1 MNPISKPLVSI
12 IMNCHNGER
21 YLDEALQSVLKQT
34 YKNWELIFWDNKSTD
49 NSRKIVRSYG
59 DLRIKYY
66 YSEEYNKL
74 GKARNLA
81 LEKAKGDLIAF
92 LDCDDLW
99 LVKKL
104 ELQIPLFNDPEVG
117 IAISNSIFF
126 NKKGKEKLLY
136 KTPPREGYVFKEL
149 LEAYYISMETV
160 LVKKSK
166 LNLLSEYFDERF
178 EVIEE
183 FDLFI
188 RLSKYCKLV
197 YIDAVLGKWRIHEF
211 SWTWKR
217 KDLFP
222 KETRLFIKKIN
233 KLIPET
239 KTIYKRNI
247 DKLYNNIICQEFLIA
262 WEANNYIDKRHNLK
276 KIIFKSKKGFILY
289 LLSFIIKY
297 NFFDYLNSKRL
308 LLK

>member
-1 MNPISKPLVSI
+1 MKKAETPLVSI
-12 IMNCHNGER
+12 IMNCHNGEK
-21 YLDEALQSVLKQT
+21 YLDEAIQSVLRQT
-34 YKNWELIFWDNKSTD
+34 YQNWEIIFWDNNSTD
-49 NSRKIVRSYG
+49 NSSKIIRSYF
-59 DLRIKYY
+59 DHRIKYY
-66 YSEEYNKL
+66 YSDNYSKL

-81 LEKAKGDLIAF
+81 IEKAEGELIGF

-99 LVKKL
+99 LPNKL
-104 ELQIPLFNDPEVG
+104 ELQILVFNDQEVG

-136 KTPPREGYVFKEL
+136 KTKPSEGFVFREL
-149 LEAYYISMETV
+149 LESYYISMETV
-160 LVKKSK
+160 LIKKSK
-166 LNLLSEYFDERF
+166 LELLDEYFDERF

-197 YIDAVLGKWRIHEF
+197 YVNQILGKWRVHES

-222 KETRLFIKKIN
+222 KETRLFIRKIN

-239 KTIYKRNI
+239 NTIYKSNI
-247 DKLYNNIICQEFLIA
+247 EKLKYNIICQEFLIA
-262 WEANNYIDKRHNLK
+262 WEANNYYDKRKDLK
-276 KIIFKSKKGFILY
+276 EIIFKSKKGFILY
-289 LLSFIIKY
+289 LLSYLISY
-297 NFFDYLNSKRL
+297 NIFNYLNSKRL
-308 LLK
+308 LLN

>member
-1 MNPISKPLVSI
+1 MDPINKLKVSV

-21 YLDEALQSVLKQT
+21 YLDQAIESVLKQT
-34 YKNWELIFWDNKSTD
+34 YTNWEIIFWDNKSID
-49 NSRKIVRSYG
+49 NTSKIIRSYK
-59 DLRIKYY
+59 DQRIKYY

-81 LEKAKGDLIAF
+81 LDKASGELIAF

-99 LVKKL
+99 LPKKL
-104 ELQIPLFNDPEVG
+104 ELQIPFFDDPEVG

-126 NKKGKEKLLY
+126 NNKGKEKLLY
-136 KTPPREGYVFKEL
+136 KRVPKQGFVFKEL
-149 LEAYYISMETV
+149 LESYYISMETV
-160 LVKKSK
+160 IIRKSK
-166 LNLLSEYFDERF
+166 LKILSEYFDERF

-197 YIDAVLGKWRIHEF
+197 YVNKILGKWRIHE
-211 SWTWKR
+211 SSLTWKR

-233 KLIPET
+233 KLFPEART
-239 KTIYKRNI
+239 VYKKNI
-247 DKLYNNIICQEFLIA
+247 EKLYNNIICQEFLIA
-262 WEANNYIDKRHNLK
+262 WEKNNYIFERKNLK
-276 KIIFKSKKGFILY
+276 KIIFKSKKGLILY
-289 LLSFIIKY
+289 LLSFIIRY
-297 NFFDYLNSKRL
+297 SIFDYLNSKRL
-308 LLK
+308 IVK